1 MTLLRSR
8 NRFCLALAL
17 FAVAASAAIAAA
29 IPSAQAPHDLHDTS
43 AASVASYALSQPM
56 PIDPDVQIGTLPNG
70 LRYYVRANARPAHR
84 VELRLVVKA
93 GSVLEDDDQQGL
105 AHFVEH
111 MEFEGTRHFPQQ
123 GLADFLSSLGL
134 GIGPDANAETS
145 YDDTQYIL
153 RIPTDRPDVLDRALL
168 VLEDWAQGATFDQ
181 SGIDRER
188 GIVLAEWRLHL
199 DAIERTQDKVLRAQ
213 LAGSRYADRPPI
225 GKPEII
231 EHAQRE
237 PLMRFYHDW
246 YRPDLMAV
254 IVVGDVDRD
263 AVAAMI
269 TRHFSSLSAPAPE
282 RPRPT
287 FDVPEHRGT
296 RYAIVT
302 DKEATTTTVQ
312 ISDLR
317 PARNQR
323 SVGGYREIMR
333 DQLFSD
339 MLGARLDELA
349 RSANPP
355 FVSAAAA
362 RELLPAPRTR
372 DEALLQAI
380 VSNDGV
386 TKGVTALVTE
396 LQRLS
401 RFGFTATELARAKQA
416 MMLGYERAVTES
428 PDRESASRADEYT
441 RNFLQGE
448 ALPTIWQELA
458 FHRRFLP
465 GITLAEVNKL
475 TSDWFP
481 ANNRLIVVAAPDTA
495 GVVLPDERQLAA
507 AVSAASANR
516 LTAYVDTAAGQ
527 TLMQS
532 TPAAGSII
540 KTTEHPEAGI
550 TEWTLSN
557 GATVVLKPT
566 TLREDQILFQAFA
579 PGGTSLAN
587 DAEFVPAR
595 AAGEVVAAGG
605 VGRFSGVAL
614 DKILSSKA
622 ITVVPY
628 INEQEEGMR
637 GGSTPQDLET
647 MFQLL
652 YLRFTQ
658 PRADATAFAAVVS
671 QARALLANQM
681 ASPEVVFNQAI
692 AAALSG
698 NSPRRQPETPATVD
712 QWDLAK
718 SLAFYKARFAD
729 ASNFTFVFAGSF
741 TSDAIRPLVETYL
754 ASLPATRAHE
764 TWRDLGITL
773 PPGIVEKT
781 VEKGIAPKS
790 EVAIV
795 FSGPFEYDD
804 PHVLAL
810 RTITRVLESRL
821 FDTIR
826 QELGGTYNI
835 TADPGI
841 EKFPRP
847 QYVVRIDWT
856 CDPAQTDALVR
867 RVFDEIA
874 SVKANPPSATQM
886 ALIHEN
892 LLREFERNSQNNG
905 YFLNEIARRYK
916 NGDTANLAAIVNV
929 PDRIKMLTAADVY
942 EAAKTYLD
950 TDRYVKVILTPER

>member
-1 MTLLRSR
+1 MTLFRFR
-8 NRFCLALAL
+8 NAFCLALAL
-17 FAVAASAAIAAA
+17 FAMAAVASAA
-29 IPSAQAPHDLHDTS
+29 QAPSDLHDTS
-43 AASVASYALSQPM
+43 AASVASYTLSQSM
-56 PIDPDVQIGTLPNG
+56 PVDPDALVGTLPNG
-70 LRYYVRANARPAHR
+70 LRYYVRANAKPAR
-84 VELRLVVKA
+84 RAELRLVVKA

-111 MEFEGTRHFPQQ
+111 MEFEGTRHFPKQ
-123 GLADFLSSLGL
+123 GLIDFLASLGL

-145 YDDTQYIL
+145 YDDTQYTL
-153 RIPTDRPDVLDRALL
+153 RIPTDQPGVLDRALL

-188 GIVLAEWRLHL
+188 GIVLSEWRLHL
-199 DAIERTQDKVLRAQ
+199 DADERTQDKVIGAQ
-213 LAGSRYADRPPI
+213 LAGSRYADRTPI
-225 GKPEII
+225 GKPDSI

-237 PLMRFYHDW
+237 QLLRFYHDW

-254 IVVGDVDRD
+254 IVVGDVDRE

-269 TRHFSSLSAPAPE
+269 KDHFASLSAPSPE

-302 DKEATTTTVQ
+302 DKEQTTTAVQ
-312 ISDLR
+312 VSDLR
-317 PARNQR
+317 SARNQG
-323 SVGGYREIMR
+323 SVGGYLEIMR
-333 DQLFSD
+333 DDLFSD
-339 MLGARLDELA
+339 MFGARLDELA

-355 FVSAAAA
+355 FVKAAAN

-372 DEALLQAI
+372 DMATLQAI

-386 TKGVTALVTE
+386 TRGLAALVTE

-416 MMLGYERAVTES
+416 MMLTYERAVTES
-428 PDRESASRADEYT
+428 PDRESSSRADEYT

-475 TSDWFP
+475 TDDWFP
-481 ANNRLIVVAAPDTA
+481 ADNRLVVLAAPERA

-507 AVSAASANR
+507 AVSATTNR

-527 TLMQS
+527 TLMDS
-532 TPAAGSII
+532 KPAAGKIV

-566 TLREDQILFQAFA
+566 KLREDQILFQAFA
-579 PGGTSLAN
+579 PGGTSLAS
-587 DAEFVPAR
+587 DAEFVAAR
-595 AAGEVVAAGG
+595 AAGEVVPTGG
-605 VGRFSGVAL
+605 VGRFNGVTL
-614 DKILSSKA
+614 DKILSGKA
-622 ITVVPY
+622 VAVVPY
-628 INEQEEGMR
+628 INELEEGMR
-637 GGSTPQDLET
+637 GGSTPQDVET

-658 PRADATAFAAVVS
+658 PRADPIAFAADAS

-681 ASPEVVFNQAI
+681 ASPDIVFNQAI
-692 AAALSG
+692 LAALSS
-698 NSPRRQPETPATVD
+698 NNPRLRPQTPATVD
-712 QWDLAK
+712 QWDLEK

-729 ASNFTFVFAGSF
+729 AGNFTFVFAGSF
-741 TSDAIRPLVETYL
+741 TPDTIRPLVETYL
-754 ASLPATRAHE
+754 ASLPATRVHE
-764 TWRDLGITL
+764 TWRDLGVKL
-773 PPGIVEKT
+773 PSGIVEKT

-790 EVAIV
+790 EVALV

-804 PHVLAL
+804 PHMLAL

-826 QELGGTYNI
+826 QELSGTYSI
-835 TADPGI
+835 TVDPDI
-841 EKFPRP
+841 EKSPRP

-856 CDPAQTDALVR
+856 CDPKQTDALVR

-874 SVKANPPSATQM
+874 SLKARPLSAGQM
-886 ALIHEN
+886 ALIREN
-892 LLREFERNSQNNG
+892 LLRDFERNSQDNT

-916 NGDTANLAAIVNV
+916 NGDTANLAAISNV
-929 PDRIKMLTAADVY
+929 PDRIKRLTAGDLY
-942 EAAKTYLD
+942 EAAQTYLD
-950 TDRYVKVILTPER
+950 TGRYVKVILMPER

>member
-8 NRFCLALAL
+8 NGFCLALAL
-17 FAVAASAAIAAA
+17 LAVAAVATVATG
-29 IPSAQAPHDLHDTS
+29 AQAPYDLHDTS

-56 PIDPDVQIGTLPNG
+56 PVDPDVLVGTLPNG
-70 LRYYVRANARPAHR
+70 LRYYVRANAKPAHR
-84 VELRLVVKA
+84 AELRLVVKA

-111 MEFEGTRHFPQQ
+111 MEFEGTRHFPRQ
-123 GLADFLSSLGL
+123 GVVDFLSALGL
-134 GIGPDANAETS
+134 GLGPDANAETS
-145 YDDTQYIL
+145 YDDTQYTL

-168 VLEDWAQGATFDQ
+168 VLEDWAQSATFDQ

-199 DAIERTQDKVLRAQ
+199 DAEERTQDKVLRAQ
-213 LAGSRYADRPPI
+213 LAGSRYADRAPI

-237 PLMRFYHDW
+237 QLLRFYHDW

-254 IVVGDVDRD
+254 IVVGDIDRD
-263 AVAAMI
+263 TVAAMI
-269 TRHFSSLSAPAPE
+269 KEHFASLSAPSPE

-302 DKEATTTTVQ
+302 DKEATTTAVQ

-317 PARNQR
+317 PARNQG

-355 FVSAAAA
+355 FVSAAAD

-372 DEALLQAI
+372 DVALLQAI

-386 TKGVTALVTE
+386 TRGVSALVAE

-401 RFGFTATELARAKQA
+401 RFGFTATELARAKEA
-416 MMLGYERAVTES
+416 TMLGFERAVTES

-441 RNFLQGE
+441 RNFLEGE

-475 TSDWFP
+475 AGDWFP
-481 ANNRLIVVAAPDTA
+481 ADNRLVVVAAPEA
-495 GVVLPDERQLAA
+495 ASVVLPDERQLAA
-507 AVSAASANR
+507 AVSAPAANR
-516 LTAYVDTAAGQ
+516 LTPYVDTASGQ
-527 TLMQS
+527 TLMDS
-532 TPAAGSII
+532 MPAAGAIVG
-540 KTTEHPEAGI
+540 TTEHPEAGI
-550 TEWTLSN
+550 TEWKLSN

-579 PGGTSLAN
+579 PGGTSLAS

-595 AAGEVVAAGG
+595 AADAVVAAGG

-614 DKILSSKA
+614 DKTLSGKA
-622 ITVVPY
+622 IAVMPF
-628 INEQEEGMR
+628 INELEEGMR

-658 PRADATAFAAVVS
+658 PRADPTAFAAVAS

-692 AAALSG
+692 AAALNG
-698 NSPRRQPETPATVD
+698 NSPRRRPETPATID

-729 ASNFTFVFAGSF
+729 AGNFTFVFVGSF
-741 TSDAIRPLVETYL
+741 TPATIRPLVETYL
-754 ASLPATRAHE
+754 ASLPATHAHE
-764 TWRDLGITL
+764 IWRDLGITP

-804 PHVLAL
+804 PHALAL
-810 RTITRVLESRL
+810 RTMTRVLESRM

-826 QELGGTYNI
+826 QELGGTYSI
-835 TADPGI
+835 TVDPGV
-841 EKFPRP
+841 EKFPQP

-867 RVFDEIA
+867 RVFGEIA
-874 SVKANPPSATQM
+874 SLKARPLSAMQM
-886 ALIHEN
+886 GLIYEN
-892 LLREFERNSQNNG
+892 LLRDFERNSQDNG

-916 NGDTANLAAIVNV
+916 NGDTANLAAISNV
-929 PDRIKMLTAADVY
+929 PDRIKMLTADELH
-942 EAAKTYLD
+942 EAAQTYLD
-950 TDRYVKVILTPER
+950 TDRYVKVILMPER

>member
-1 MTLLRSR
+1 MSLSRSR
-8 NRFCLALAL
+8 NGFWLALAL
-17 FAVAASAAIAAA
+17 LAVAVFGST
-29 IPSAQAPHDLHDTS
+29 AQAQSELHDAS
-43 AASVASYALSQPM
+43 AASVGAYSLSQQM
-56 PIDPDVQIGTLPNG
+56 PTDPDVLVGTLPNG
-70 LRYYVRANARPAHR
+70 LRYYVRANAKPAHR
-84 VELRLVVKA
+84 AELRLVVKA

-111 MEFEGTRHFPQQ
+111 MEFEGTRHYPQQ
-123 GLADFLSSLGL
+123 GLVDFLASLGL
-134 GIGPDANAETS
+134 GIGPDANAATS
-145 YDDTQYIL
+145 YDDTQYTL
-153 RIPTDRPDVLDRALL
+153 RIPTDLPNVLDRALL

-199 DAIERTQDKVLRAQ
+199 GADERTQDKVLRAQ
-213 LAGSRYADRPPI
+213 LAGSLYADRPPI
-225 GKPEII
+225 GKPDII

-237 PLMRFYHDW
+237 QLLRFYHDW

-254 IVVGDVDRD
+254 IVSGDVDRD

-269 TRHFSSLSAPAPE
+269 KEHFGSLSAPSPE

-302 DKEATTTTVQ
+302 DKEATATAVQ

-317 PARNQR
+317 PAHDQG
-323 SVGGYREIMR
+323 SVGGYRESML
-333 DQLFSD
+333 DQLFAD
-339 MLGARLDELA
+339 MLGARLNELTQ
-349 RSANPP
+349 SANPP
-355 FVSAAAA
+355 FVSADAD

-372 DEALLQAI
+372 EEALLQAI
-380 VSNDGV
+380 VSSDGV
-386 TKGVTALVTE
+386 TRGLTALVTE

-401 RFGFTATELARAKQA
+401 RFGFTATELARAKEA
-416 MMLGYERAVTES
+416 IMLGFERFVTES

-441 RNFLQGE
+441 RNFLEGE

-465 GITLAEVNKL
+465 TITLSEVNKL
-475 TSDWFP
+475 AGDWFP
-481 ANNRLIVVAAPDTA
+481 ADNRLIVVAAPEAA

-507 AVSAASANR
+507 AVNAGMTNR

-527 TLMQS
+527 TLMES
-532 TPAAGSII
+532 KPAPGKIV

-566 TLREDQILFQAFA
+566 KLKEDQILFRAFA
-579 PGGTSLAN
+579 PGGTSVLS
-587 DAEFVPAR
+587 DAEFAPAR
-595 AAGEVVAAGG
+595 AADQVVPAGG
-605 VGRFSGVAL
+605 VGSFSGVTL
-614 DKILSSKA
+614 DKILSTKA
-622 ITVVPY
+622 TAVAPY
-628 INEQEEGMR
+628 INELEEGMR

-658 PRADATAFAAVVS
+658 QRADPTAFAAVAS
-671 QARALLANQM
+671 QARALLANQT
-681 ASPEVVFNQAI
+681 ASPEVVFNQAL
-692 AAALSG
+692 AAALLG
-698 NSPRRQPETPATVD
+698 NGPRQRPETTATIE

-729 ASNFTFVFAGSF
+729 ASNFTFVFVGSF
-741 TSDAIRPLVETYL
+741 TPATIRPLVEAYI
-754 ASLPATRAHE
+754 ASLPSTHAHE
-764 TWRDLGITL
+764 TWRDPGIV
-773 PPGIVEKT
+773 PPSGIVEKT

-790 EVAIV
+790 EVALV

-804 PHVLAL
+804 PHALAL
-810 RTITRVLESRL
+810 RTMTQVLESRL

-826 QELGGTYNI
+826 QELGGTYSI
-835 TADPGI
+835 TADPNI

-856 CDPAQTDALVR
+856 CDPARTDALIR

-874 SVKANPPSATQM
+874 ALKARPLAATQM
-886 ALIHEN
+886 AFLRES
-892 LLREFERNSQNNG
+892 LLRDLERNSQDNG

-916 NGDTANLAAIVNV
+916 DGDAANLAAMASAT
-929 PDRIKMLTAADVY
+929 DRIKMLTAAEIYD
-942 EAAKTYLD
+942 ATQTYLD
-950 TDRYVKVILTPER
+950 TDRYVKVILMPQR

>member
-1 MTLLRSR
+1 MTFLRFR
-8 NRFCLALAL
+8 NLFCLSLGLLAVT
-17 FAVAASAAIAAA
+17 AVAPA
-29 IPSAQAPHDLHDTS
+29 AQAPSDLHDTS
-43 AASVASYALSQPM
+43 AASVASYALSQQM
-56 PIDPDVQIGTLPNG
+56 PVDPDVLVGTLPNG
-70 LRYYVRANARPAHR
+70 LRFYVRANAKPVRRA
-84 VELRLVVKA
+84 ELRLVVKA

-111 MEFEGTRHFPQQ
+111 MEFEGTRHFPKQ
-123 GLADFLSSLGL
+123 GLVDFLSSLGL

-145 YDDTQYIL
+145 YDDTQYTL
-153 RIPTDRPDVLDRALL
+153 RIPTDWPEVLDRALL
-168 VLEDWAQGATFDQ
+168 VLEDWAQAATFDQ
-181 SGIDRER
+181 SAIDRER
-188 GIVLAEWRLHL
+188 GIVMEEWRLHL
-199 DAIERTQDKVLRAQ
+199 DADERTQDKVIGAQ

-225 GKPEII
+225 GKPDSI

-237 PLMRFYHDW
+237 QLMRFYHDW

-269 TRHFSSLSAPAPE
+269 KEHFASLSAPSPE

-287 FDVPEHRGT
+287 FDVPEHPGT
-296 RYAIVT
+296 RYDIVT
-302 DKEATTTTVQ
+302 DKEATTTAVQ

-317 PARNQR
+317 PARNQG
-323 SVGGYREIMR
+323 SVGGYREIIR

-339 MLGARLDELA
+339 MFGARLDELA

-355 FVSAAAA
+355 FVKAAAE

-372 DEALLQAI
+372 DVAMLQAI

-386 TKGVTALVTE
+386 TRGLAALATE

-416 MMLGYERAVTES
+416 TMLDYERAVTES
-428 PDRESASRADEYT
+428 PDRESSSRADEYT

-465 GITLAEVNKL
+465 DITLAEINKL
-475 TSDWFP
+475 TDDWFP
-481 ANNRLIVVAAPDTA
+481 ADNRLVVVSAPD
-495 GVVLPDERQLAA
+495 GGGIVPPDERQLAA
-507 AVSAASANR
+507 AVSAAPTNR

-527 TLMQS
+527 TLMES
-532 TPAAGSII
+532 KPTAGKVV

-566 TLREDQILFQAFA
+566 KLREDQILFQAFA
-579 PGGTSLAN
+579 PGGTSLAS
-587 DAEFVPAR
+587 DADFVPAR
-595 AAGEVVAAGG
+595 VADQVVTAGG
-605 VGRFSGVAL
+605 AGRLSGVTL
-614 DKILSSKA
+614 DKILSGKA
-622 ITVVPY
+622 IAVVPF
-628 INEQEEGMR
+628 INELEEGMR
-637 GGSTPQDLET
+637 GGSTPQDLES
-647 MFQLL
+647 MFQLM

-658 PRADATAFAAVVS
+658 PRADPTAFAAVAS

-681 ASPEVVFNQAI
+681 ASPEVVFNQTI
-692 AAALSG
+692 LAALSG
-698 NSPRRQPETPATVD
+698 NSPRLRPQTPATVD

-729 ASNFTFVFAGSF
+729 ASNFKFVFVGSF
-741 TSDAIRPLVETYL
+741 TPAAIRPLVETYL
-754 ASLPATRAHE
+754 ASLPATHAHE
-764 TWRDLGITL
+764 TWRDLGITP
-773 PPGIVEKT
+773 PPGVVEKT

-790 EVAIV
+790 EVTLV

-804 PHVLAL
+804 PHALAL
-810 RTITRVLESRL
+810 RTTTRILESRL
-821 FDTIR
+821 FDAIR
-826 QELGGTYNI
+826 QELGGTYSI
-835 TADPGI
+835 TADPDI

-874 SVKANPPSATQM
+874 SLKARPLSGTQM
-886 ALIHEN
+886 GFIREN
-892 LLREFERNSQNNG
+892 LLRDFERNIQDNG
-905 YFLNEIARRYK
+905 YFLDEIARRYK
-916 NGDTANLAAIVNV
+916 NGDTANLAAISNV
-929 PDRIKMLTAADVY
+929 PDRIKRLTAAELY
-942 EAAKTYLD
+942 EAAQTYLD
-950 TDRYVKVILTPER
+950 TDRYVKVILRPER

>member
-8 NRFCLALAL
+8 KGFCLTLAFLALA
-17 FAVAASAAIAAA
+17 AAA
-29 IPSAQAPHDLHDTS
+29 TVISGAQGRSDLQDTS
-43 AASVASYALSQPM
+43 AASVASYALSQQM
-56 PIDPDVQIGTLPNG
+56 PIDPDALVGTLPNG
-70 LRYYVRANARPAHR
+70 LRYYVRANAKPAHR
-84 VELRLVVKA
+84 AELRLVVKA
-93 GSVLEDDDQQGL
+93 GSVLEDGDQQGL

-111 MEFEGTRHFPQQ
+111 MEFEGTRHFPKQ
-123 GLADFLSSLGL
+123 GLVDFLSSLGL
-134 GIGPDANAETS
+134 GIGPDANAGTS
-145 YDDTQYIL
+145 YDDTQYTL
-153 RIPTDRPDVLDRALL
+153 RIPTDRPNVLDQALL

-188 GIVLAEWRLHL
+188 GIVLSEWRLHL
-199 DAIERTQDKVLRAQ
+199 GADERTQDKVLRAQ
-213 LAGSRYADRPPI
+213 LAGSSYADRPPI
-225 GKPEII
+225 GNPDTI

-237 PLMRFYHDW
+237 QLLRFYHDW

-269 TRHFSSLSAPAPE
+269 KEHFASLVAPSPE

-302 DKEATTTTVQ
+302 DKEATATAVQ

-317 PARNQR
+317 PARNQG
-323 SVGGYREIMR
+323 SVGGYREIML

-339 MLGARLDELA
+339 MLGARLNELA
-349 RSANPP
+349 QSANPP
-355 FVSAAAA
+355 FLNAAAD

-372 DEALLQAI
+372 DEAVLQAI

-386 TKGVTALVTE
+386 TRGLTALATE

-401 RFGFTATELARAKQA
+401 RFGFTATELARAKEA
-416 MMLGYERAVTES
+416 TMLGFERVVTES

-441 RNFLQGE
+441 RNFLEDE

-465 GITLAEVNKL
+465 GVTLAEVNKL
-475 TSDWFP
+475 AGDWFP
-481 ANNRLIVVAAPDTA
+481 ADNRLVVVSAPEA
-495 GVVLPDERQLAA
+495 VGVVLPDEQQLAA
-507 AVSAASANR
+507 AMSAATTNR

-527 TLMQS
+527 TLLES
-532 TPAAGSII
+532 KPKAGAIV

-579 PGGTSLAN
+579 PGGTSVLS
-587 DAEFVPAR
+587 DAEFVPVR
-595 AAGEVVAAGG
+595 AADQVVPAGG
-605 VGRFSGVAL
+605 VGRFSSITL
-614 DKILSSKA
+614 DKILSGKA
-622 ITVVPY
+622 IAVVPY
-628 INEQEEGMR
+628 INELEEGMR
-637 GGSTPQDLET
+637 GGSTPQDLDT

-658 PRADATAFAAVVS
+658 PRADATAFAAVAS
-671 QARALLANQM
+671 QAHALLANQM
-681 ASPEVVFNQAI
+681 ASPEVVFNEAI

-698 NSPRRQPETPATVD
+698 NSPRRRPETPATVD

-729 ASNFTFVFAGSF
+729 AGNFTFVFAGSF
-741 TSDAIRPLVETYL
+741 TPGAIRPFVETYL
-754 ASLPATRAHE
+754 ASLPATHAHE
-764 TWRDLGITL
+764 TWRDLGIVP
-773 PPGIVEKT
+773 PPGVVEKT

-795 FSGPFEYDD
+795 FSGPFEYTM
-804 PHVLAL
+804 
-810 RTITRVLESRL
+810 RMSWRCGR
-821 FDTIR
+821 
-826 QELGGTYNI
+826 
-835 TADPGI
+835 
-841 EKFPRP
+841 
-847 QYVVRIDWT
+847 
-856 CDPAQTDALVR
+856 
-867 RVFDEIA
+867 
-874 SVKANPPSATQM
+874 
-886 ALIHEN
+886 
-892 LLREFERNSQNNG
+892 
-905 YFLNEIARRYK
+905 
-916 NGDTANLAAIVNV
+916 
-929 PDRIKMLTAADVY
+929 
-942 EAAKTYLD
+942 
-950 TDRYVKVILTPER
+950 

>member
-1 MTLLRSR
+1 MILSRSR
-8 NRFCLALAL
+8 NGFWLALAL
-17 FAVAASAAIAAA
+17 LAVAAVASA
-29 IPSAQAPHDLHDTS
+29 AQAPSDLHDTS
-43 AASVASYALSQPM
+43 AASVASYSLSQPM
-56 PIDPDVQIGTLPNG
+56 PVDPDVLVGTLPNG
-70 LRYYVRANARPAHR
+70 LRYYVRANAKPAHR
-84 VELRLVVKA
+84 AELRLVVKA

-123 GLADFLSSLGL
+123 GLVDFLSSLGL
-134 GIGPDANAETS
+134 GIGPDANAQTS
-145 YDDTQYIL
+145 YDETQYTL
-153 RIPTDRPDVLDRALL
+153 RIPTDRRNVLDRALL

-188 GIVLAEWRLHL
+188 GIVLGEWRLHL
-199 DAIERTQDKVLRAQ
+199 DADERTQDKVIRAQ
-213 LAGSRYADRPPI
+213 LAGSRYADRLPI
-225 GKPEII
+225 GKPDII
-231 EHAQRE
+231 EHARRE
-237 PLMRFYHDW
+237 QLMRFYHDW

-263 AVAAMI
+263 AVAEMI
-269 TRHFSSLSAPAPE
+269 KEHFASLSAPSPE

-287 FDVPEHRGT
+287 FDVPEHRGA

-302 DKEATTTTVQ
+302 DKEATTTAVQ

-317 PARNQR
+317 PARNQS

-339 MLGARLDELA
+339 MIGARLDELA

-362 RELLPAPRTR
+362 RELLPASRTR

-380 VSNDGV
+380 VSNNGV
-386 TKGVTALVTE
+386 TSGLAALVTE

-416 MMLGYERAVTES
+416 TMLNYERAVTES

-465 GITLAEVNKL
+465 AITLAEVNKL

-481 ANNRLIVVAAPDTA
+481 ADNRLIVVAAPDA
-495 GVVLPDERQLAA
+495 ADVVLPDQRQLAA
-507 AVSAASANR
+507 AVSSASAKR
-516 LTAYVDTAAGQ
+516 LTAYTDTAAGQ
-527 TLMQS
+527 TLMES
-532 TPAAGSII
+532 KPASGAIVN
-540 KTTEHPEAGI
+540 TTAHPEAGI
-550 TEWTLSN
+550 TVWTLSN

-579 PGGTSLAN
+579 PGGTSLAS

-595 AAGEVVAAGG
+595 VAAEVVSAGG
-605 VGRFSGVAL
+605 VGRFSGVTL

-622 ITVVPY
+622 IAVLPY
-628 INEQEEGMR
+628 INELEEGMR

-658 PRADATAFAAVVS
+658 PRADPTAFAAVAS
-671 QARALLANQM
+671 QARALLANQT

-692 AAALSG
+692 AAAFSG
-698 NSPRRQPETPATVD
+698 NSPRLRPQTPAFVD

-729 ASNFTFVFAGSF
+729 ASNFTFVFVGSF
-741 TSDAIRPLVETYL
+741 TPDTIRPLVETYL
-754 ASLPATRAHE
+754 ASLPATHAHE
-764 TWRDLGITL
+764 TWRDLGIT
-773 PPGIVEKT
+773 PPSVIVEKT

-810 RTITRVLESRL
+810 RTMTRVLESRL
-821 FDTIR
+821 FDAIR
-826 QELGGTYNI
+826 QELGGTYSI
-835 TADPGI
+835 TADPDI

-874 SVKANPPSATQM
+874 SLKARPLSATQM
-886 ALIHEN
+886 AFIHEN
-892 LLREFERNSQNNG
+892 LLRDFERSSQDNG

-916 NGDTANLAAIVNV
+916 NGDSANLAAIGNV
-929 PDRIKMLTAADVY
+929 PDRIKMLTAAQVY
-942 EAAKTYLD
+942 EAAQAYLD